1 MHTAFSTGQID
12 LRIPPKCFE
21 WIGGSIV
28 LGVERTG
35 KHVGILRRNASSVG
49 VAGDL
54 SSGEE
59 VCLQDW
65 SMQDWSMQDW
75 SMQDWSMQGRR
86 AASVGPKI
94 PQPCYVRKGVLG

>member
-75 SMQDWSMQGRR
+75 SMQGRR

>member
-65 SMQDWSMQDW
+65 SMQDWSMQ
-75 SMQDWSMQGRR
+75 GRR